1 MRHAYMEE
9 SLNVLILKLWSILSS
24 LNGLLMCLIWFLLQP
39 ITLALV
45 YVGTTLKDLSDV
57 THGWSEFSKTRWV
70 RDLTFF
76 FFFSLLLLPPFS
88 PNLGMLSLYPAQ
100 HMATETRTIAH
111 LLPTGNS
118 QRYICSWRAWKVLE
132 SRF

>member
-1 MRHAYMEE
+1 
-9 SLNVLILKLWSILSS
+9 
-24 LNGLLMCLIWFLLQP
+24 MCWIWFLLQP

-76 FFFSLLLLPPFS
+76 FSLLPPPPFS
-88 PNLGMLSLYPAQ
+88 PNLGMLSFYPAQ

-111 LLPTGNS
+111 LIAYWQLTEVYMFIKGMKGS
-118 QRYICSWRAWKVLE
+118 CRADFM
-132 SRF
+132 S

>member
-1 MRHAYMEE
+1 MEE
-9 SLNVLILKLWSILSS
+9 SLNVLILKLSILSS
-24 LNGLLMCLIWFLLQP
+24 LNGLLMSLIWFLLQP

-76 FFFSLLLLPPFS
+76 FFFLSPPPASFFS
-88 PNLGMLSLYPAQ
+88 QFRHVKFISSPA
-100 HMATETRTIAH
+100 H
-111 LLPTGNS
+111 G
-118 QRYICSWRAWKVLE
+118 Y
-132 SRF
+132 